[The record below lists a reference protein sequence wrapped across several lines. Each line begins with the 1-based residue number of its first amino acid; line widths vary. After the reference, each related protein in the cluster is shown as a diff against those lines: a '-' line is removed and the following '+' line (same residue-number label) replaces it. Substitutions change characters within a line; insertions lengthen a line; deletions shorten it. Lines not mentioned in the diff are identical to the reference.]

1 MENKFKSGFV
11 SIVGRPNVG
20 KSTLMN
26 MIIGQKI
33 AIMSSK
39 AQTTRNKIKTVYTED
54 DKGQIVFLDTPGI
67 NKAKNKLGDF
77 MLEEAMGSMEEAD
90 VILWLV
96 EPTTYIG
103 KGEQSIAEKLGKK
116 DVPVILVINKIDAF
130 TPEDLAK
137 AIDAYKD
144 ILDFTDIVPVS
155 ALRNK
160 NRELLVD
167 IIFKNLPEGP
177 MYYDPETVTDE
188 TEREIVKEL
197 IREAALHKLD
207 KEVPHGI
214 AVVID
219 TMKVRPDGRIVDI
232 EATIICERD
241 SHKGIII
248 GKRGAMLKNIG
259 TGARIE
265 IEKLLEM
272 KVNLKLW
279 VKVRR
284 DWRENMGDLKDYGYT
299 R

>member
-1 MENKFKSGFV
+1 M
-11 SIVGRPNVG
+11 G

-144 ILDFTDIVPVS
+144 ILDFIDIVPVS

-167 IIFKNLPEGP
+167 IIFRNLPEGP

-248 GKRGAMLKNIG
+248 GKHGAMLKNIG

-284 DWRENMGDLKDYGYT
+284 DWRENLGDLKDYGYT

>member
-1 MENKFKSGFV
+1 MGKTFKSGFV

-144 ILDFTDIVPVS
+144 ILDFIDIVPVS

-167 IIFKNLPEGP
+167 IIFRNLPEGP

-248 GKRGAMLKNIG
+248 GKHGAMLKNIG

-284 DWRENMGDLKDYGYT
+284 DWRENLGDLKDYGYT

>member
-1 MENKFKSGFV
+1 M
-11 SIVGRPNVG
+11 G

-116 DVPVILVINKIDAF
+116 EVPVILVINKIDAF

-248 GKRGAMLKNIG
+248 GKHGAMLKNIG

-284 DWRENMGDLKDYGYT
+284 DWRENLGDLKDYGYT

>member
-1 MENKFKSGFV
+1 MENTFKSGFV

-103 KGEQSIAEKLGKK
+103 KGEQSIAEKLSKK

-214 AVVID
+214 AVVVD

-248 GKRGAMLKNIG
+248 GKHGAMLKNIG